1 MFDLL
6 DEFIKDPSVS
16 NTMLKSL
23 LEDWVY
29 SLWKHPFQS
38 KKKVQRE
45 VRIQQQKNDYEVED
59 SLTMKEKNIY
69 SIIERERNYIYMY
82 NRCIISVRLSS
93 KRKYFLK
100 RENTQLKKL
109 RILTMKEKN
118 IYSIIE
124 RERNYIYMYNR
135 CIISVRLSSKRKY
148 FLKRENTQLKKL
160 RISKFIAT
168 LIKNK
173 ILRKG
178 DTICL
183 RKSLDFTLWL
193 NNWFEN
199 VPKCTFL
206 FC

>member
-1 MFDLL
+1 
-6 DEFIKDPSVS
+6 
-16 NTMLKSL
+16 
-23 LEDWVY
+23 
-29 SLWKHPFQS
+29 
-38 KKKVQRE
+38 
-45 VRIQQQKNDYEVED
+45 
-59 SLTMKEKNIY
+59 
-69 SIIERERNYIYMY
+69 
-82 NRCIISVRLSS
+82 
-93 KRKYFLK
+93 
-100 RENTQLKKL
+100 
-109 RILTMKEKN
+109 MKEKN

-183 RKSLDFTLWL
+183 RKSLDFTL
-193 NNWFEN
+193 
-199 VPKCTFL
+199 
-206 FC
+206 